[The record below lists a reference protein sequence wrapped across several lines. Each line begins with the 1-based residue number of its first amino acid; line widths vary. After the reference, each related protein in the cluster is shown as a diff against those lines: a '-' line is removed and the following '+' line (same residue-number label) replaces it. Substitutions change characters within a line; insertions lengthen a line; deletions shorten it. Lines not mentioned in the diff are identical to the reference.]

1 MYNKIEHTGTISE
14 PTIVS
19 FEIPKYSG
27 CISLQLFTYNFI
39 GELKVFYTNPAG
51 IRKEYI
57 GVEVDILNRT
67 LNTNAN
73 SQKNIHDSFIIS
85 LPIIAAKL
93 DLSFLSLTETSYVD
107 RIIILT

>member
-27 CISLQLFTYNFI
+27 CISIQLFTYNFK

-51 IRKEYI
+51 VRKEYL
-57 GVEVDILNRT
+57 GVEVDALNRT
-67 LNTNAN
+67 LITN
-73 SQKNIHDSFIIS
+73 SKNNVHDSFIIS
-85 LPIIAAKL
+85 LPVIASKL
-93 DLSFLSLTETSYVD
+93 DLSFSSLSETSYVD